1 MTNRKFEITDAR
13 GGAAFGVRVVTKAV
27 NTEIVG
33 KNEDGTLRVRLQAS
47 PAGEP
52 AANEELINFLAKE
65 LGVEAKM
72 LEIVAGE
79 RSRDKIISVEGLT
92 TQEVD
97 EKLAPQQS
105 EG

>member
-1 MTNRKFEITDAR
+1 MTDRKFEITDAR

-27 NTEIVG
+27 HTEIVG
-33 KNEDGTLRVRLQAS
+33 KNEDGTLRIRLQAS

-52 AANEELINFLAKE
+52 EANEELVNFLAKE
-65 LGVEAKM
+65 LGVEPKK

-92 TQEVD
+92 TAEVE
-97 EKLAPQQS
+97 EKLIPPQSS
-105 EG
+105 E